1 MLACPEAKCH
11 AWLPCALA
19 YGATGVCRLSPPE
32 LELAARR
39 GTALPSA
46 VHVGVML
53 EVPSLYFQLAA
64 LLPRIDFLSVGSND
78 LQQSFFA
85 GVLLA
90 TAVYI
95 VTLLAFNVFG

>member
-1 MLACPEAKCH
+1 MVSEVAEFDKAKALLA
-11 AWLPCALA
+11 
-19 YGATGVCRLSPPE
+19 RE

-78 LQQSFFA
+78 LQQFFFA
-85 GVLLA
+85 CDRIL
-90 TAVYI
+90 
-95 VTLLAFNVFG
+95 